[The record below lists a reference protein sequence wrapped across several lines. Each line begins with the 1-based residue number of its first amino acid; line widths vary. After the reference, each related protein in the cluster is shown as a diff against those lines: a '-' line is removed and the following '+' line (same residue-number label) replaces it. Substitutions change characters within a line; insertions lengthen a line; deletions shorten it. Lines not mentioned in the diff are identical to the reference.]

1 MRNISGLPVIIICFP
16 GTGDGY
22 VQLAVDDGSVFY
34 ETVAGK
40 EIELPDV
47 LDGETVDDDISLAA
61 LVPLYGIDTDFSSS
75 GMPSFSM
82 PLRTMAIWLR

>member
-1 MRNISGLPVIIICFP
+1 MRNISGLPVIIICFRARVMATFSLRSMMAP
-16 GTGDGY
+16 SSTK
-22 VQLAVDDGSVFY
+22 LLLS
-34 ETVAGK
+34 K
-40 EIELPDV
+40 EVELPDV